1 MSYWEQFDDGR
12 NPAAD
17 YDECTEDDNNDD
29 YSDETEARIA
39 AHNERN
45 PDMRSF
51 GSDGVSSINPHDEVE
66 DDDNDEESSD
76 TYDEDEMTEEDMED
90 AMWKPGE

>member
-1 MSYWEQFDDGR
+1 
-12 NPAAD
+12 
-17 YDECTEDDNNDD
+17 
-29 YSDETEARIA
+29 
-39 AHNERN
+39 
-45 PDMRSF
+45 MRSF